1 MLTIDFKE
9 ITKDDK
15 KIFDKYLRL
24 TYHENSAFNFT
35 NFYMWRKYYQAR
47 WAVEDDVLF
56 VKYGE
61 NFLQPFCADD
71 KVESAVRKIVEKN
84 SAEYIFINAEKNFV
98 AQLEKISDL
107 EFEILPQRNRF
118 DYVYNTQDL
127 INLSG
132 RKYHRAKNLIN
143 AFRNLYPTAQYV
155 SDFTDEVKKLCIDCL
170 NIWYTEHDLTEYPA
184 LPFERAAILELLDD
198 FDFFDIKIGAII
210 LAGKVVAFSLGEQ
223 INSDTAVIHIEKADF
238 DVKGAYAVIN
248 QKFAAQA
255 WKDLKFINREEDLGI
270 AGIRAAKESY
280 KPVKMIEKFNV
291 KIRA

>member
-15 KIFDKYLRL
+15 KFFDKYLRL

-107 EFEILPQRNRF
+107 EFEILPQHNRF

-132 RKYHRAKNLIN
+132 RKK
-143 AFRNLYPTAQYV
+143 FV
-155 SDFTDEVKKLCIDCL
+155 SD
-170 NIWYTEHDLTEYPA
+170 
-184 LPFERAAILELLDD
+184 RAVCFGLYRR
-198 FDFFDIKIGAII
+198 
-210 LAGKVVAFSLGEQ
+210 S
-223 INSDTAVIHIEKADF
+223 
-238 DVKGAYAVIN
+238 
-248 QKFAAQA
+248 
-255 WKDLKFINREEDLGI
+255 
-270 AGIRAAKESY
+270 
-280 KPVKMIEKFNV
+280 
-291 KIRA
+291 